1 MRLTVGDSGEA
12 SHVTVSNETIVAE
25 TGQDADNDSNGG
37 NGYSGGG
44 AQYCDALFDRG
55 FLFLDSVYCKIKI

>member
-1 MRLTVGDSGEA
+1 M
-12 SHVTVSNETIVAE
+12 AE

-55 FLFLDSVYCKIKI
+55 FLFLASVYCKIKT